1 VPQPASPRLSEV
13 SLSLAAQRLR
23 ANPGQWDAYESKGS
37 CLVLAG
43 PGSGKTRT
51 LVTKIARMLAEDVK
65 PPAGIACITYSNEC
79 ARELRRRLRGLGV
92 TDARNVYI
100 GTVHSFCLSRI
111 VLPYAEL
118 GGVALPVPLTVA
130 SAKMQKEAFERAK
143 QGSGASRVDF
153 DAYRRT
159 RLDRAELQWKG
170 DDPELADII
179 ERYENDLRDHGMLDF
194 DDMVLVGL
202 RLAER
207 EAWVREALR
216 ARYPIVAIDE
226 YQDLGGALHRIA
238 LALLAD
244 GNVRLLAVGDPD
256 QSIYGFAGARPEL
269 LKELSARP
277 EIQTVR
283 LRFNYRCGGTIVKGA
298 EAALGEPREYESV
311 AGYDGVIEF
320 HECPNGLREQ
330 ATYVCSVL
338 VPALLQGGS
347 SRTLGDIAILYTNKN
362 DGEVVAQHVDD
373 SGFKYIRIDQGAPYA
388 KTPVTRWL
396 EDCARWCSGGWRT
409 GAETVS
415 DIARAFLAFAGAEG
429 PAKDRLRRRALIA
442 FLFSHR
448 DPDVLLFD
456 WLKTAYEAL
465 LKEVLSQPTL
475 SEESDAFAKLAKACT
490 PGARWAG
497 MTLGS
502 FGGQGGSPDHLNLM
516 TLHSAKGL
524 EFDVVIMVGV
534 DEGNLPNWSC
544 KTGRQLAQERR
555 LFYVGLTRA
564 KREVHLVYSGWT
576 QNRYG
581 TRFSKGPS
589 RFLAEVGD
597 AAGCQLQ

>member
-1 VPQPASPRLSEV
+1 VSQPTGPISPEA
-13 SLSLAAQRLR
+13 SLSLAAEQLR
-23 ANPGQWDAYESKGS
+23 PNPGQWEAYESTGS

-92 TDARNVYI
+92 TDAPNVYI

-111 VLPYAEL
+111 VLPYAAL
-118 GGVALPVPLTVA
+118 GGVALPEPLAVA
-130 SAKMQKEAFERAK
+130 SPRMQTEAFERAK
-143 QGSGASRVDF
+143 QGSAARKEDF

-159 RLDRAELQWKG
+159 RLDRAELEWKG
-170 DDPELADII
+170 DDPKLAEII

-194 DDMVLVGL
+194 DDMVLIGL
-202 RLAER
+202 RLVER
-207 EAWVREALR
+207 EAWAREALR

-226 YQDLGGALHRIA
+226 YQDLGCALHRIA
-238 LALLAD
+238 VSLLAD
-244 GNVRLLAVGDPD
+244 GSLRLFAVGDPD

-269 LKELSARP
+269 LTELSARP
-277 EIQTVR
+277 EVQTVH
-283 LRFNYRCGGTIVKGA
+283 LRFNYRCGDTIVKGA
-298 EAALGEPREYESV
+298 GVALGEPREYQSV

-320 HECPNGLREQ
+320 HACPKGMQQQ
-330 ATYVCSVL
+330 AAYVCWAL

-347 SRTLGDIAILYTNKN
+347 SRTLGDIAILYRNKH

-373 SGFKYIRIDQGAPYA
+373 AGFKYVRVDQGAPYA
-388 KTPVTRWL
+388 KTPITRWL

-409 GAETVS
+409 GAETIRDV
-415 DIARAFLAFAGAEG
+415 ARAFQALAGTEG
-429 PAKDRLRRRALIA
+429 PTKDRLRRRALIA

-448 DPDVLLFD
+448 DPDVLVFD
-456 WLKTAYEAL
+456 WLKTAHRTL
-465 LKEVLSQPTL
+465 LEEVLAQPAL
-475 SEESDAFAKLAKACT
+475 CEESDAFAKLASACE
-490 PGARWAG
+490 PGARWGG

-524 EFDVVIMVGV
+524 EFDVVIMIGV
-534 DEGNLPNWSC
+534 DEGNFPHWLC
-544 KTGRQLAQERR
+544 KTERQFAQERR

-576 QNRYG
+576 ENRHG
-581 TRFSKGPS
+581 RRFDRGPS
-589 RFLAEVGD
+589 CFLVEVRD
-597 AAGCQLQ
+597 AAGGQPQ

>member
-1 VPQPASPRLSEV
+1 MQLPRPSRSEV
-13 SLSLAAQRLR
+13 SLSLAAERLR
-23 ANPGQWDAYESKGS
+23 PNPGQWEAYESKGS

-51 LVTKIARMLAEDVK
+51 LVTKIARMLAEDVR
-65 PPAGIACITYSNEC
+65 PPAGIACITYSNES

-92 TDARNVYI
+92 TDAGNVYI

-111 VLPYAEL
+111 VIPYAAL
-118 GGVALPVPLTVA
+118 GGVVLPDPLTVA

-159 RLDRAELQWKG
+159 RLDRAELEWKG
-170 DDPELADII
+170 DDAELAEII
-179 ERYENDLRDHGMLDF
+179 EGYERDLRDHGTLDF
-194 DDMVLVGL
+194 DDMVLIGL
-202 RLAER
+202 RLVER
-207 EAWVREALR
+207 EAWVREAIR

-226 YQDLGGALHRIA
+226 YQDLGTALHRIA
-238 LALLAD
+238 LSLLAD
-244 GNVRLLAVGDPD
+244 GNVRLFAVGDPD

-269 LKELSARP
+269 LGEMSARP

-298 EAALGEPREYESV
+298 EAALGEARGYESV
-311 AGYDGVIEF
+311 AGYDGSIEF
-320 HECPNGLREQ
+320 HECPNGLQEQ
-330 ATYVCSVL
+330 ASYVCSTL
-338 VPALLQGGS
+338 VPALLQDDS
-347 SRTLGDIAILYTNKN
+347 PRTLGDIAILYTNKN
-362 DGEVVAQHVDD
+362 DGEIVAQLVDD
-373 SGFKYIRIDQGAPYA
+373 SGFKYVRVDQGAPYA

-415 DIARAFLAFAGAEG
+415 DIARAFLALAGAEG
-429 PAKDRLRRRALIA
+429 PARDRLRRRALIA

-448 DPDVLLFD
+448 DPDLLLFD
-456 WLKTAYEAL
+456 WLQKTYNTV
-465 LKEVLSQPTL
+465 LKEVLEQPTL
-475 SEESDAFAKLAKACT
+475 CDELDAFTRLANVCKA
-490 PGARWAG
+490 GARWSS

-544 KTGRQLAQERR
+544 TTGSQLAQQRR
-555 LFYVGLTRA
+555 LFYVGLTRT
-564 KREVHLVYSGWT
+564 KREVHLTYSGWT
-576 QNRYG
+576 ENRYG
-581 TRFSKGPS
+581 RRFAKGPS
-589 RFLAEVGD
+589 RFLSEVKEAAE
-597 AAGCQLQ
+597 CELQ